1 MAEWTSV
8 TEQTVQPGGSIVF
21 TSNPV
26 PCDRGFVRHRD
37 GDSDFLLSGWLP
49 SRRCD
54 CGCSRN
60 ASALYFVD
68 FGANIAIPTGG
79 TVGEISLAVALN
91 GTPLPATIMTV
102 TPAAVEEYFN
112 VSRSAN
118 VEIWRGCC
126 QTVTIQ
132 NTSDQPILVRN
143 VSVDFSRPDLSVS
156 Y

>member
-26 PCDRGFVRHRD
+26 PCTRGFVRHRD
-37 GDSDFLLSGWLP
+37 GDSDFLLSGWMP
-49 SRRCD
+49 SGRCA
-54 CGCSRN
+54 CCPTGN
-60 ASALYFVD
+60 AATYLVD
-68 FGANIAIPTGG
+68 FGANIAVPTGG
-79 TVGEISLAVALN
+79 TAEEISVAISLN
-91 GTPLPATIMTV
+91 GTPLPASIMSV

-112 VSRSAN
+112 VSRSTN
-118 VEIWRGCC
+118 VEIWNGCC

-132 NTSDQPILVRN
+132 NINDQPILVRN
-143 VSVDFSRPDLSVS
+143 ASVDFSRPDLSVS